1 MRLSQSAEQVLA
13 LTYPFSHILLAMLL
27 CILIA
32 LSVGIEGGYN
42 EPALGFNNIKS
53 GTAFTLFMNRH
64 LRLADVTLS
73 IGTGFHTGDNPS
85 YSLDSYGLRCGLS
98 KNDWLF
104 SPVIEFGAD
113 YLRRT
118 IHNANESG
126 FAYVYTIGLVIN
138 FRYERVRLY
147 PKFYYEG
154 LTDFKE
160 HGGFI
165 GTKLGIGYE
174 I

>member
-1 MRLSQSAEQVLA
+1 MQILVL
-13 LTYPFSHILLAMLL
+13 TSTFSHILLAMLL
-27 CILIA
+27 YILIS

-53 GTAFTLFMNRH
+53 GAVFTLFASRH
-64 LRLADVTLS
+64 SRLADVTFS
-73 IGTGFHTGDNPS
+73 IGTGFHVGDNPS

-98 KNDWLF
+98 KNNWLF
-104 SPVIEFGAD
+104 SPVLEFGAD

-118 IHNANESG
+118 IHNAKESG
-126 FAYVYTIGLVIN
+126 YGFTYTIGLVIN
-138 FRYERVRLY
+138 FRYERLRLY

-154 LTDFKE
+154 ITDFKE

-165 GTKLGIGYE
+165 GTKLGNSYE